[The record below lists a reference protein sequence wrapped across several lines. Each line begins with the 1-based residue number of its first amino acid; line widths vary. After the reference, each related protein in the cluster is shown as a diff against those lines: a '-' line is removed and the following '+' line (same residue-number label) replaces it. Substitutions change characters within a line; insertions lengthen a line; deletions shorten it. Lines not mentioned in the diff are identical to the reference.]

1 MNKIKGVIFDLDGTI
16 GNTLPL
22 CIRAFRQSIEP
33 LALKTLSDED
43 IIATFGP
50 SEEGTIQTLIPD
62 HYEQGIVNYLQFYES
77 LHDICPDPF
86 PGIAG
91 LLNQLKDKGIRI
103 AMVTGKGK
111 HSTAIS
117 LKKFGLGD
125 YFEPVETGSPTGP
138 VKVEGITAVLQ
149 HWQDLDK
156 DSIIYVGDA
165 PGSYQPPLPRR
176 LPLHYRRYSPRQ
188 VNQRRIPVDRNLIGC
203 ISLILVD
210 IRQFRVGKRIN
221 LVVLPPGIRP
231 PGQ

>member
-16 GNTLPL
+16 GNILPV

-165 PGSYQPPLPRR
+165 PGDITASRKAGIRVVAAAWAETAGPRKLKAQNPDQLFYSIDEFAAWLLPMILPTAPTAPPAPPLP
-176 LPLHYRRYSPRQ
+176 P
-188 VNQRRIPVDRNLIGC
+188 I
-203 ISLILVD
+203 
-210 IRQFRVGKRIN
+210 
-221 LVVLPPGIRP
+221 
-231 PGQ
+231 

>member
-165 PGSYQPPLPRR
+165 PGDITASRKAGIRVVAAAWAETAEPRKLKAQNPDQLFYSIDEFAAWLLPMILPTAPTAPPAPPLP
-176 LPLHYRRYSPRQ
+176 PL
-188 VNQRRIPVDRNLIGC
+188 
-203 ISLILVD
+203 
-210 IRQFRVGKRIN
+210 
-221 LVVLPPGIRP
+221 
-231 PGQ
+231 

>member
-125 YFEPVETGSPTGP
+125 YLEPVETGPPTGR
-138 VKVEGITAVLQ
+138 VQVEGKTAVLK
-149 HWQDLDK
+149 HCQDRDK
-156 DSIIYVGDA
+156 DSTLYVGDA
-165 PGSYQPPLPRR
+165 PGHMTANWQAGRR
-176 LPLHYRRYSPRQ
+176 AA
-188 VNQRRIPVDRNLIGC
+188 
-203 ISLILVD
+203 
-210 IRQFRVGKRIN
+210 
-221 LVVLPPGIRP
+221 
-231 PGQ
+231 